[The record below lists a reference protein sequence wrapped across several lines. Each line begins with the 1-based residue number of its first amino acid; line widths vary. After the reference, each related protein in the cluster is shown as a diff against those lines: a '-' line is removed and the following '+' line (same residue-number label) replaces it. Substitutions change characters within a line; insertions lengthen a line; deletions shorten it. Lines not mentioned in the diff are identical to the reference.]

1 MKGAEGSG
9 ARKGAVS
16 GAGCP
21 ECLSLSAP
29 LIPADRARQ
38 ESSGIT
44 YWLGLPVQVLYMLR
58 FQLPTFGI
66 GTPSSFSVL
75 ELSLIKLAASAG
87 STSDSGTQKEK
98 LSTGSPALCPWSWVP
113 GPWRLIYR
121 CLSPYERWPRVCSV
135 LRASSCAHGVIS
147 RLS

>member
-1 MKGAEGSG
+1 MLYKSHFQEDSEASWGSQQPKPIGGTKTRLKGAEGSG
-9 ARKGAVS
+9 ARKGTVS

-75 ELSLIKLAASAG
+75 ELSLIKLAAFAG
-87 STSDSGTQKEK
+87 STSDPGT
-98 LSTGSPALCPWSWVP
+98 
-113 GPWRLIYR
+113 
-121 CLSPYERWPRVCSV
+121 
-135 LRASSCAHGVIS
+135 
-147 RLS
+147 